1 MCRLCNCK
9 GPNFQHRYSLVSA
22 EVRLEGSTVARKIKR
37 QREGGKERDWKK
49 MKNIKSPKCK
59 GNKVKEMKSR
69 SGNVARVATWKEH
82 RVVPGGP
89 VVQTSPSSTQG
100 VVGELRAHVSPG
112 QKAGT

>member
-1 MCRLCNCK
+1 M
-9 GPNFQHRYSLVSA
+9 
-22 EVRLEGSTVARKIKR
+22 
-37 QREGGKERDWKK
+37 
-49 MKNIKSPKCK
+49 
-59 GNKVKEMKSR
+59 KEMKSR